1 MFRSHADPKEGTC
14 RVIRAHASERLARY
28 LLLLCAVTVTVV
40 IVAILAFVGKEGL
53 LTFQHINPFEFFFS
67 SEWNPPAGKF
77 GALAFFAGS
86 VSATA
91 IGLALGAP
99 LGLAGAIFMAKIS
112 PGWMRMIMRQAS
124 NLFVGIPSVVYGY
137 IGMTVLVPWVREH
150 LGGQGYGVLVAGVI
164 LGIMVLPTIIGVSE
178 DAIREVPVT
187 LEEGS
192 LGLGATRW
200 QTIWNVLLPSARP
213 RILAG
218 VILAFARAF
227 GETTAVQMV
236 IGNSPRLVTGLTSGT
251 STLTSQIIMEMGQTP
266 PGSPWNRALFM
277 MAFGLLINSLIMIL
291 LVRWVSNRGVAK

>member
-1 MFRSHADPKEGTC
+1 MN
-14 RVIRAHASERLARY
+14 RARFSDRIALY
-28 LLLLCAVTVTVV
+28 LLTFSAITVSLV
-40 IVAILAFVGKEGL
+40 IAAILVFVGKEGL
-53 LTFQHINPFEFFFS
+53 LTFLDVNPIEFFFS
-67 SEWNPPAGKF
+67 PDWNPPAGRF
-77 GALAFFAGS
+77 GALPFFVGS
-86 VSATA
+86 VAATA
-91 IGLALGAP
+91 IALLIGAP

-112 PGWMRMIMRQAS
+112 PGSMRTAMRQAS

-137 IGMTVLVPWVREH
+137 IGMTTLVPWVRDN
-150 LGGQGYGVLVAGVI
+150 LGGQGFGVLVAGVI
-164 LGIMVLPTIIGVSE
+164 LAIMVLPTILGVSE
-178 DAIREVPVT
+178 DAIRSVDVA

-200 QTIWNVLLPSARP
+200 QTIWGVILPAARP

-236 IGNSPRLVTGLTSGT
+236 IGNSPTVVRSLTAGT

-277 MAFGLLINSLIMIL
+277 MAFGLLVVSLIMIL

>member
-1 MFRSHADPKEGTC
+1 MHA
-14 RVIRAHASERLARY
+14 HLSERIARS
-28 LLLLCAVTVTVV
+28 LLWISAVMVTVT

-53 LTFQHINPFEFFFS
+53 LTFAHVNPLAFFFS
-67 SEWNPPAGKF
+67 ADWNPPAGKF
-77 GALAFFAGS
+77 GALAFFTGS
-86 VSATA
+86 VAATA
-91 IGLALGAP
+91 IALLLGAP

-112 PGWMRMIMRQAS
+112 PGWMRILLRQAS

-137 IGMTVLVPWVREH
+137 IGMTVLVPWVRDH
-150 LGGQGYGVLVAGVI
+150 LGGQGYGVLVAGII
-164 LGIMVLPTIIGVSE
+164 LAIMVLPTIIAVAE
-178 DAIREVPVT
+178 DALREVPPA

-200 QTIWNVLLPSARP
+200 QTVWNVLLPAARP

-236 IGNSPRLVTGLTSGT
+236 IGNSPRVVSSLTSGT
-251 STLTSQIIMEMGQTP
+251 ATLTSQIIMEMGQTP
-266 PGSPWNRALFM
+266 PGSTWNRALFM
-277 MAFGLLINSLIMIL
+277 MAFGLLVNSVLMIL

>member
-1 MFRSHADPKEGTC
+1 MSDQ
-14 RVIRAHASERLARY
+14 IARY
-28 LLLLCAVTVTVV
+28 LLWLSATAVTLV
-40 IVAILAFVGKEGL
+40 IVAILVFVGREGL
-53 LTFQHINPFEFFFS
+53 LTFKDVNPFTFFFS
-67 SEWNPPAGKF
+67 ANWTPPEGKF
-77 GALAFFAGS
+77 GALPFFVGS
-86 VSATA
+86 VAATG
-91 IGLALGAP
+91 IALLIGAP
-99 LGLAGAIFMAKIS
+99 LGLAGSIFMAKIA
-112 PGWMRMIMRQAS
+112 PGWMRLLMRQAS

-137 IGMTVLVPWVREH
+137 IGMTILVPWVRTH
-150 LGGQGYGVLVAGVI
+150 LGGQGYGVLVAGLI
-164 LGIMVLPTIIGVSE
+164 LAIMVLPTILGVAE
-178 DAIREVPVT
+178 DAVRDVPVA

-200 QTIWNVLLPSARP
+200 QTIWGVILPAARP

-236 IGNSPRLVTGLTSGT
+236 IGNSPRLVAGLTTGT

-277 MAFGLLINSLIMIL
+277 MAFGLLVNSLLMIL

>member
-1 MFRSHADPKEGTC
+1 M
-14 RVIRAHASERLARY
+14 SENVARY
-28 LLLLCAVTVTVV
+28 LLWASAAAVTLT
-40 IVAILAFVGKEGL
+40 ITAILVFIGKEGL
-53 LTFQHINPFEFFFS
+53 LTFRDVNPFTFFFDPD
-67 SEWNPPAGKF
+67 WNPPQNRF
-77 GALAFFAGS
+77 GALPFFVGS
-86 VSATA
+86 VSATVIA
-91 IGLALGAP
+91 LALGAP
-99 LGLAGAIFMAKIS
+99 LGLAGAIFMAKIC
-112 PGWMRMIMRQAS
+112 PGWMRVIMRQAS

-137 IGMTVLVPWVREH
+137 IGMTVLVPWVRDH
-150 LGGQGYGVLVAGVI
+150 LGGQGVGVLVAGLI
-164 LGIMVLPTIIGVSE
+164 LAVMVLPTITGIAE
-178 DAIREVPVT
+178 DAIRDVPVT

-200 QTIWNVLLPSARP
+200 QTIWNVLLPAARP

-236 IGNSPRLVTGLTSGT
+236 IGNAPRVVTGLTTGT

-277 MAFGLLINSLIMIL
+277 MAFGLVVNSMLMIL

>member
-1 MFRSHADPKEGTC
+1 MN
-14 RVIRAHASERLARY
+14 RARISDNVARY
-28 LLLLCAVTVTVV
+28 LLWASAAAVTLT
-40 IVAILAFVGKEGL
+40 ITAILVFVGKEGL
-53 LTFQHINPFEFFFS
+53 LTFSDVNPFTFFFS
-67 SEWNPPAGKF
+67 PNWNPPQNQY
-77 GALAFFAGS
+77 GALPFFVGS
-86 VSATA
+86 VAATVIA
-91 IGLALGAP
+91 LALGAP

-112 PGWMRMIMRQAS
+112 PNWMRGVMRQAS

-137 IGMTVLVPWVREH
+137 IGMTVLVPWVREN
-150 LGGQGYGVLVAGVI
+150 LGGQGVGVLVAGLI
-164 LGIMVLPTIIGVSE
+164 LAVMVLPTILGVAE
-178 DAIREVPVT
+178 DAIRDVPTT

-200 QTIWNVLLPSARP
+200 QTIWNVLLPAARP

-236 IGNSPRLVTGLTSGT
+236 IGNSPRLVGSLTSGT

-277 MAFGLLINSLIMIL
+277 MAFGLVVNSMLMIL
-291 LVRWVSNRGVAK
+291 AVRWVSNRGVAK

>member
-1 MFRSHADPKEGTC
+1 
-14 RVIRAHASERLARY
+14 VNRARISDNVARY
-28 LLLLCAVTVTVV
+28 LLWASAAAVTLT
-40 IVAILAFVGKEGL
+40 ITAILVFVGKEGL
-53 LTFQHINPFEFFFS
+53 LTFSDVNPFTFFFS
-67 SEWNPPAGKF
+67 PNWNPPQNQY
-77 GALAFFAGS
+77 GALPFFVGS
-86 VSATA
+86 VAATVIA
-91 IGLALGAP
+91 LALGAP

-112 PGWMRMIMRQAS
+112 PNWMRGVMRQAS

-137 IGMTVLVPWVREH
+137 IGMTVLVPWVREN
-150 LGGQGYGVLVAGVI
+150 LGGQGVGVLVAGLI
-164 LGIMVLPTIIGVSE
+164 LAVMVLPTILGVAE
-178 DAIREVPVT
+178 DAIRDVPTT

-200 QTIWNVLLPSARP
+200 QTIWNVLLPAARP

-236 IGNSPRLVTGLTSGT
+236 IGNSPRLVGSLTSGT

-277 MAFGLLINSLIMIL
+277 MAFGLVVNSMLMIL
-291 LVRWVSNRGVAK
+291 AVRWVSNRGVAK